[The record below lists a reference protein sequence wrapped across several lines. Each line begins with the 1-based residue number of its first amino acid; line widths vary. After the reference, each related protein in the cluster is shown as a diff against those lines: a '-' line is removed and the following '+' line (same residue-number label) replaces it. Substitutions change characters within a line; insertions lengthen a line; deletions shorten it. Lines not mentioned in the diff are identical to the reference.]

1 MKYLSSKE
9 IRNLFLNFFQKLNH
23 KVEKSASLV
32 PVNDKSL
39 LWINSGVAAIKD
51 FFDGTKKPSSKR
63 IVNIQKCIRT
73 NDIDNVGLTSRH
85 HTFFEMLGNFSIGDY
100 FKDQAIEYAFELL
113 TSKDFFDINKNK
125 LFMTYH
131 PSDQSTLNK
140 WKSLGIDENH
150 LIPLEANFWEIGSGP
165 CGPDTE
171 IFFDRGPAFDSR
183 GIELIINE
191 IDNERYVEIWNIV
204 FSQFNSTE
212 GLERKNYPEL
222 PQKNIDTGAGLE
234 RWASIFQ
241 NTKTNFETDL
251 FLPII
256 NKIEKI
262 SGIKYNYQEQFRV
275 IADHIKTIVF
285 AISDGVVLSN
295 EGRGYVLR
303 RLLRR
308 AVKKGIEL
316 NLKEPFLYELVS
328 SVINLMKDEYP
339 KLLLSDKIVRK
350 VIKMEEEKFFK
361 TIFEG
366 EKLLNNEL
374 KNTSEVLSGSIAFRL
389 YDTYGFPIE
398 LTEEYSKEKNIR
410 IDKEEFQRCME
421 IQRKRSRDSIKR
433 VDSMSDQDQNYLS
446 FKSKSEFIGYDFMK
460 SDSKI
465 IGIFEKGVV
474 LDKTPFYASSGGQ
487 KADFGSIQGFDV
499 ENVIKLPNNQHLHMI
514 SNHNLKLN
522 DKVYAEVDEL
532 KRDSVS
538 RNHSAAHLFHQAIRE
553 LLGDHSSQKGQQVSE
568 NSWRFDFNHY
578 ENLSEKQIIQ
588 IENLVNHHI
597 KINPHTVDIYE
608 TSLEEAINAGAL
620 ANFGDKYGDVVRVVD
635 MGWSIELCGGTHVQ
649 KTQDI
654 KNFCISSYSSIGSG
668 IYRMEGVTGDHIN
681 QKNSGYLSSYF
692 VEIKKLRKKIS
703 DKNYNISLKEPDI
716 IGSYLDIINLR
727 SYIKEIQNKIKIED
741 KKSLEISNDWI
752 SETIELNKIDKS
764 KKSQVIKIIDLPK
777 NMIRNVND
785 KIFEKLNLNE
795 CILVIKNQDNIYYS
809 VKSRIDTARDW
820 IQRLNIYFSGSG
832 GGNSKFCQGG
842 SKINADRI
850 KKYEEFDL

>member
-1 MKYLSSKE
+1 MKYISSKE

-39 LWINSGVAAIKD
+39 LWINSGIAAIKE

-125 LFMTYH
+125 LYVTYH

-191 IDNERYVEIWNIV
+191 VDNERYVEIWNIV

-212 GLERKNYPEL
+212 GLERRNYPEL

-256 NKIEKI
+256 QKIEEI

-275 IADHIKTIVF
+275 IADHIRTIVF
-285 AISDGVVLSN
+285 AISDGAVLSN

-308 AVKKGIEL
+308 AVKKGIEI

-339 KLLLSDKIVRK
+339 KLLLSEEITIK
-350 VIKMEEEKFFK
+350 VIKREEEKFFK

-410 IDKEEFQRCME
+410 IDKEEFQRCMD
-421 IQRKRSRDSIKR
+421 IQRKRSRDSVKR

-465 IGIFEKGVV
+465 IGIFENGVV

-487 KADFGSIQGFDV
+487 KADVGTIEGFDV
-499 ENVIKLPNNQHLHMI
+499 ENVIKLPNNQHLHI
-514 SNHNLKLN
+514 IRNHNLKLN
-522 DKVYAEVDEL
+522 DKVYAKVDEL

-553 LLGDHSSQKGQQVSE
+553 LLGEHSSQKGQQVSE

-597 KINPHTVDIYE
+597 KINPHKVDIYE
-608 TSLEEAINAGAL
+608 TSLEEAKNAGAL

-635 MGWSIELCGGTHVQ
+635 MGWSVELCGGTHVK

-668 IYRMEGVTGDHIN
+668 IYRMEGITGDHIN
-681 QKNSGYLSSYF
+681 QKNVGYLSSYF
-692 VEIKKLRKKIS
+692 VEI
-703 DKNYNISLKEPDI
+703 
-716 IGSYLDIINLR
+716 
-727 SYIKEIQNKIKIED
+727 
-741 KKSLEISNDWI
+741 
-752 SETIELNKIDKS
+752 
-764 KKSQVIKIIDLPK
+764 
-777 NMIRNVND
+777 
-785 KIFEKLNLNE
+785 EKP
-795 CILVIKNQDNIYYS
+795 
-809 VKSRIDTARDW
+809 
-820 IQRLNIYFSGSG
+820 
-832 GGNSKFCQGG
+832 
-842 SKINADRI
+842 
-850 KKYEEFDL
+850 